1 MRPLPYGSGKGGS
14 SARVAA
20 RLRPCFNEAAPLRKR
35 KVAMLE
41 AVNYGDYR
49 FNEAAPLRKRKGRQR
64 DRGEPIRIGFNEAAP
79 LRKRK
84 ECPS

>member
-1 MRPLPYGSGKGGS
+1 
-14 SARVAA
+14 
-20 RLRPCFNEAAPLRKR
+20 
-35 KVAMLE
+35 MLE